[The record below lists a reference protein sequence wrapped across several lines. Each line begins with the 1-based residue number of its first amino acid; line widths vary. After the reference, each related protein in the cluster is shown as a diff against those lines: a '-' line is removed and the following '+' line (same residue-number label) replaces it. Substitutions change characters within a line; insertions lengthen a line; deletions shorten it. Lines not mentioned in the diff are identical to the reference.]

1 MKKVNITKRLLLVV
15 TAFALIVCALTAV
28 VGAQTDYEELFK
40 VLEYFEEPI
49 VADEDFEGEFNPA
62 DNVIGLVNGQT
73 AEVVTD
79 GDNSYLKLTLAADAA
94 DAATLMAKWNSAA
107 GSASSVIMSLDFML
121 SADGGQTYDCLICGV
136 VGAPVSDLMDIGYLA
151 CPSCYMGE
159 TDGFLFINDAK
170 LPNFSVYV
178 NEDEDGCD
186 HTDAH
191 DAGKLLFELNPYNN
205 IYTYANGNSTSN
217 VTFSYSAGTWLTL
230 EVVMLDGEYTLNIK
244 DAAGTVL
251 ATQTDV
257 DFPVDEIA
265 SVKMGS
271 LNGIPGQQ
279 NINGVVSVDNVY
291 VQGGTYLRNDA
302 DKQTVTESALVDLA
316 AAYKTETDETT
327 RDELLSVF
335 NRIITL
341 HGFTTTNA
349 EVNAAV
355 AELSSVAQMKFSEK
369 FVVAAGKINAEASYT
384 DRVAISGLASE
395 ALSVVPT
402 DLSALSDAQKTAH
415 DNAVAAL
422 NAELTALAGIKNVA
436 EAYIALADS
445 VDTTCEDYEVLA
457 KICEDMAPYAPDM
470 TYPGVT
476 DAKTVLDAVV
486 KKTDGIKKSA
496 DSFIAAVGALEAAQQ
511 HDERVE
517 KYLAA
522 KKAYY
527 TNETYVGVTA
537 AMEKFATIQLALS
550 YDQIKVFADTID
562 LDAGYAKRMEKLN
575 SFKQYRDLIPSDPAD
590 ITDEAYKTAAQA
602 YDAEI
607 VALAAIDAQTRVFI
621 AEVDKLSFDA
631 NVYSSVK
638 AAYDAIKDI
647 AYDSTHP
654 DAKQAHTTYVDL
666 KTRIDNFEI
675 KGGNFIKFVAAAGE
689 ATDFATK
696 YENYTQATVNY
707 FSNTSYPG
715 IEDAMVAYAALK
727 LEITPVETQAK
738 KYLAKINSAKY
749 AMYLSAKEAFLDE
762 ADAFVEGLELN
773 FPGIAEAQTLYT
785 EIRNEIAS
793 KKAAAAAYVAAV
805 AAIEGKSGQALVD
818 AINAALAAKETGDV
832 SGVPGVVEANIA
844 LSNAVAS
851 LEVVEGYNTRFV
863 ELVALIAE
871 AQTAEERFNAILS
884 ARAIEAKADAANTA
898 VAAAKTTLANAVNA
912 HNTAANSAND
922 TFADV
927 NDVAASVATGA
938 TAQLPEATLGKV
950 VALIKKIFE

>member
-355 AELSSVAQMKFSEK
+355 AELVEYF
-369 FVVAAGKINAEASYT
+369 N
-384 DRVAISGLASE
+384 
-395 ALSVVPT
+395 
-402 DLSALSDAQKTAH
+402 
-415 DNAVAAL
+415 AAL
-422 NAELTALAGIKNVA
+422 PLFGDLLIIDLIFEHGNKLL
-436 EAYIALADS
+436 
-445 VDTTCEDYEVLA
+445 
-457 KICEDMAPYAPDM
+457 
-470 TYPGVT
+470 
-476 DAKTVLDAVV
+476 V
-486 KKTDGIKKSA
+486 KKRQIKRAAFYLNYFYIIFNERLIDCIFKIRATQRSIKSCYIVNDYVVYCIEQGKNFA
-496 DSFIAAVGALEAAQQ
+496 EP
-511 HDERVE
+511 
-517 KYLAA
+517 AA
-522 KKAYY
+522 KK
-527 TNETYVGVTA
+527 
-537 AMEKFATIQLALS
+537 
-550 YDQIKVFADTID
+550 
-562 LDAGYAKRMEKLN
+562 
-575 SFKQYRDLIPSDPAD
+575 
-590 ITDEAYKTAAQA
+590 
-602 YDAEI
+602 
-607 VALAAIDAQTRVFI
+607 
-621 AEVDKLSFDA
+621 
-631 NVYSSVK
+631 
-638 AAYDAIKDI
+638 
-647 AYDSTHP
+647 
-654 DAKQAHTTYVDL
+654 
-666 KTRIDNFEI
+666 
-675 KGGNFIKFVAAAGE
+675 
-689 ATDFATK
+689 
-696 YENYTQATVNY
+696 
-707 FSNTSYPG
+707 FS
-715 IEDAMVAYAALK
+715 
-727 LEITPVETQAK
+727 
-738 KYLAKINSAKY
+738 
-749 AMYLSAKEAFLDE
+749 
-762 ADAFVEGLELN
+762 
-773 FPGIAEAQTLYT
+773 
-785 EIRNEIAS
+785 
-793 KKAAAAAYVAAV
+793 
-805 AAIEGKSGQALVD
+805 
-818 AINAALAAKETGDV
+818 
-832 SGVPGVVEANIA
+832 
-844 LSNAVAS
+844 
-851 LEVVEGYNTRFV
+851 
-863 ELVALIAE
+863 
-871 AQTAEERFNAILS
+871 
-884 ARAIEAKADAANTA
+884 
-898 VAAAKTTLANAVNA
+898 
-912 HNTAANSAND
+912 
-922 TFADV
+922 
-927 NDVAASVATGA
+927 
-938 TAQLPEATLGKV
+938 
-950 VALIKKIFE
+950 